1 VTDIAADARALQ
13 QDAPTSSR
21 RRGAGHA
28 GRILLGAI
36 FLFSGIAK
44 GLTPGDFAQQV
55 AGYGILGPRLSA
67 LAAPALIVFEIALG
81 VALVCGVRP
90 LLTVSASI
98 VLLLLFIG
106 IEAHGILA
114 GRTEACGCFG
124 AYANR
129 TPAEVIG
136 EDLLFAALGV
146 LAIWGLKGR
155 EGMRIGRAAAVL
167 VAAVTLSTAF
177 VVASPSL
184 PFFSFPILN
193 RLAPG
198 ATLADLKLAKRLP
211 ELAEGRHLVALIDV
225 TDARAA
231 EMTAALNALA
241 AAPGSPPILGLTPAT
256 EQEIDAFRW
265 TAIPAFEVKRLD
277 REIIPGLYRR
287 LPRFFLLDSG
297 RVAAVYD
304 GAPPGARDLL
314 SSEAS

>member
-1 VTDIAADARALQ
+1 MATNADARALQ
-13 QDAPTSSR
+13 QDAPAFSR
-21 RRGAGHA
+21 RRVVGHA

-55 AGYGILGPRLSA
+55 AGYGILGPHLSA
-67 LAAPALIVFEIALG
+67 LAAPAIIVFEIALG

-90 LLTVSASI
+90 LLTSAASI
-98 VLLLLFIG
+98 LVLLLFIG
-106 IEAHGILA
+106 IETRGLLA
-114 GRTEACGCFG
+114 GRTDACGCFG
-124 AYANR
+124 PYASR

-146 LAIWGLKGR
+146 IAIWGLKGWP
-155 EGMRIGRAAAVL
+155 GMRPGRAAAIL
-167 VAAVTLSTAF
+167 VASFALSTAF

-184 PFFSFPILN
+184 PLFGFPVLN

-198 ATLADLKLAKRLP
+198 ATLADLKLAERLP
-211 ELAEGRHLVALIDV
+211 DLAEGRHLVALIDV
-225 TDARAA
+225 TDPRSV

-241 AAPGSPPILGLTPAT
+241 SAPGAPAILGLTPSS

-265 TAIPAFEVKRLD
+265 TTIPAFEVKRLD

-304 GAPPGARDLL
+304 GAPPEARDLL